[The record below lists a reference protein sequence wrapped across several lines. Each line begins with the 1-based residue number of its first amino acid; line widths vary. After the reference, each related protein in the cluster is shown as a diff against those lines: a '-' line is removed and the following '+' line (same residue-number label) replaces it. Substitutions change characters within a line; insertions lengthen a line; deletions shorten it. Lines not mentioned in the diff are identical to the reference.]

1 MLVTDYGI
9 IVTKYVGQAESL
21 LTVNLK
27 VFVSVIV
34 SGLSQEVEP
43 HAIKLV

>member
-1 MLVTDYGI
+1 
-9 IVTKYVGQAESL
+9 
-21 LTVNLK
+21 VNLK

-43 HAIKLV
+43 HAIKLVWCLAQNTPSAIRKIILY